1 MKHDANVGLLRRTL
15 PVVLLMIAM
24 PPATSGAEAVQL
36 RLFDF
41 EPRISASETY
51 SDGGTGFGR
60 SSDGLTTSVDPGF
73 TLRRDGAR
81 VKTDINYSLNNL
93 YYHNDSEMDLRHQ
106 FNGSVLG
113 ELVQNELF
121 IDSSFRKRDQI
132 ISPLG
137 TSNIDSSL
145 QRDNLTS
152 STSWSIG
159 PRWERRFADVA
170 TSTLEYQV
178 DRVSFSGG
186 AADDSWGSTL
196 TGVLNSGPMFG
207 DWFWSADYSNS
218 DIRYSEGGENSEFEM
233 YSGTLGYNLTRKLNV
248 YYTVGNEKNSFR
260 NSVGDTGGSY
270 WNVGVGF
277 TPSVRTS
284 LNMTYGKRFFG
295 DTYSFSISHQARK
308 WNVVVSRAETITTTR
323 QLQLGDIFL
332 ICPPEIPDCTPEE
345 AIAFG
350 VDIGV
355 RDGTYIESSLTGSLA
370 YTLPKSALTL
380 SVFDR
385 ERTFQDGADA
395 NDETSGTTLGWNW
408 RLGPR
413 TNFNA
418 STGWTRY
425 RFLST
430 PVAEVDRWFV
440 RTGVTR
446 ELSPELSG
454 SLNYSYQK
462 RSSDGVGSGLRGTG
476 NTVSARL
483 TKTF

>member
-1 MKHDANVGLLRRTL
+1 MKNDANEGFPKGQVLFAFLIIATPSAAVRAEGT
-15 PVVLLMIAM
+15 PV
-24 PPATSGAEAVQL
+24 
-36 RLFDF
+36 RFFDF
-41 EPRISASETY
+41 EPRISVSETY

-73 TLRRDGAR
+73 KLIRQGGR

-93 YYHNDSEMDLRHQ
+93 YYHEDNEMDLRHQ
-106 FNGSVLG
+106 FGGSVLA
-113 ELVQNELF
+113 ELVQNQLF
-121 IDSSFRKRDQI
+121 IDSSFSKRDQI

-137 TSNIDSSL
+137 TSNIDSAL

-152 STSWSIG
+152 STSWSVG
-159 PRWERRFADVA
+159 PRWERRLGDVA
-170 TSTLEYQV
+170 SSTLEYQV
-178 DRVSFSGG
+178 DRVSFSNG

-196 TGVLNSGPMFG
+196 TGVLTSGPLFG
-207 DWFWSADYSNS
+207 DWFWSADYSKDN
-218 DIRYSEGGENSEFEM
+218 IRYSEGGENSKFEM
-233 YSGTLGYNLTRKLNV
+233 YSATLGYNLTRKLNV
-248 YYTVGNEKNSFR
+248 YYSLGNEKNSFR
-260 NSVGDTGGSY
+260 DSVGDTGGSY
-270 WNVGVGF
+270 WNVGIGF
-277 TPSVRTS
+277 APSTRTS
-284 LNMTYGKRFFG
+284 LNATYGKRFFG
-295 DTYSFSISHQARK
+295 DTYSFSVTHQARK
-308 WNVVVSRAETITTTR
+308 WNIDVSRSETITTTR
-323 QLQLGDIFL
+323 QQQLGDIFL
-332 ICPPEIPDCTPEE
+332 ICPPEIPNCTPEE

-355 RDGTYIESSLTGSLA
+355 REGTYIQGSLTGSIT

-380 SVFDR
+380 SMFDQ
-385 ERTFQDGADA
+385 ERTFQDGSGA

-430 PVAEVDRWFV
+430 PIEEVDRWFL
-440 RTGVTR
+440 RTGVSR

-462 RSSDGVGSGLRGTG
+462 RSSDGVGSRGGGTG

>member
-1 MKHDANVGLLRRTL
+1 MKQDANVGLLKGPL
-15 PVVLLMIAM
+15 PVVLLVIAM
-24 PPATSGAEAVQL
+24 PSVTAAAEAVQV

-41 EPRISASETY
+41 EPRISVSETY
-51 SDGGTGFGR
+51 SDAGTGFGR
-60 SSDGLTTSVDPGF
+60 SSDGFTTSVDPGF
-73 TLRRDGAR
+73 TLVREGAR

-93 YYHNDSEMDLRHQ
+93 YYHSDSEMDLRHQ

-113 ELVQNELF
+113 ELIQNELF

-137 TSNIDSSL
+137 TSNINPAL

-196 TGVLNSGPMFG
+196 TGVLDSGSMFE
-207 DWFWSADYSNS
+207 DWFWSADYSKS
-218 DIRYSEGGENSEFEM
+218 DIRYSEGGEDSEFEE

-248 YYTVGNEKNSFR
+248 YYTVGSEKNSFR

-284 LNMTYGKRFFG
+284 LDATYGKRFFG
-295 DTYSFSISHQARK
+295 DTYSFSITHRARK
-308 WNVVVSRAETITTTR
+308 WNVVVSREETITTTR
-323 QLQLGDIFL
+323 QRQLGDIFL
-332 ICPPEIPDCTPEE
+332 ICPPEIPNCTPEE
-345 AIAFG
+345 ALAFG
-350 VDIGV
+350 VDMGV
-355 RDGTYIESSLTGSLA
+355 RDGTFIEGSLTGSLT

-385 ERTFQDGADA
+385 ERTFRDGSSA
-395 NDETSGTTLGWNW
+395 NDETSGTTLGWDW
-408 RLGPR
+408 QLGPR

-430 PVAEVDRWFV
+430 PVEEVDRWFL

-462 RSSDGVGSGLRGTG
+462 RSSDGIGSRSGGTG
-476 NTVSARL
+476 NTVSAHL